1 MPVRI
6 GFTEYRR
13 QMLEKELSRIV
24 ALMPQLGIRKVV
36 LTGSHARGS
45 INPGSDLNFVIVQE
59 SARGYQYGRRE
70 DFFSY
75 HLNPEVAMDYV
86 VYTPEEFE
94 EESLTNPSLRYALER
109 GRVVYESEPTS

>member
-1 MPVRI
+1 
-6 GFTEYRR
+6 
-13 QMLEKELSRIV
+13 MLEKELGRIV